1 MQAFAHLNSSH
12 AVPAAL
18 RIRRMSGVIGV
29 AGLTADYPAA
39 PLGTFVLAALPEQDL
54 KPADNQTV
62 GERTQVQVAG
72 SVLAYRRGG
81 GCSRTNTS

>member
-1 MQAFAHLNSSH
+1 VQAFAHLNSSH

-62 GERTQVQVAG
+62 GERTQVRE
-72 SVLAYRRGG
+72 SVLAYRQGG
-81 GCSRTNTS
+81 GCAALMSNN

>member
-1 MQAFAHLNSSH
+1 
-12 AVPAAL
+12 
-18 RIRRMSGVIGV
+18 MSGVIGV

-81 GCSRTNTS
+81 GCSRALRDYLYDCIIYFRTYGI

>member
-1 MQAFAHLNSSH
+1 M
-12 AVPAAL
+12 
-18 RIRRMSGVIGV
+18 IGV

-72 SVLAYRRGG
+72 SVLDIVGAAAAAGRA
-81 GCSRTNTS
+81 NVK

>member
-1 MQAFAHLNSSH
+1 
-12 AVPAAL
+12 
-18 RIRRMSGVIGV
+18 MSGVIGV

-62 GERTQVQVAG
+62 GERTQVRVAE
-72 SVLAYRRGG
+72 SVLAYRQGG
-81 GCSRTNTS
+81 GRSGANVK